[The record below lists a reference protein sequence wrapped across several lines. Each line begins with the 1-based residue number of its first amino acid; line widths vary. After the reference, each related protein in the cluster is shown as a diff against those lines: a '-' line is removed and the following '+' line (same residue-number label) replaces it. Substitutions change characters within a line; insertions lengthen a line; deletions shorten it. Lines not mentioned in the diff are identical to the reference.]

1 MESGCSAKCVDQA
14 IIINHIKT
22 ATMEISNTI
31 VGVLGVIS
39 IVDLLRLLIF
49 RRKDGRQK
57 DADAAKT
64 ELEVARETN
73 NILKEENERLQQSNK
88 DKDAIIEEK
97 NKEIAGHRATE
108 SCLFDDM
115 CIHKGCRLRK
125 PHQGKG
131 QLWYEQYREDP
142 ALGADYESIDTL
154 LKRDRAK
161 RLAENQQKSTEEE

>member
-1 MESGCSAKCVDQA
+1 MEF
-14 IIINHIKT
+14 
-22 ATMEISNTI
+22 SNTI

-39 IVDLLRLLIF
+39 VVDLLRLLVF

-73 NILKEENERLQQSNK
+73 NILKEENERLQVQLRER
-88 DKDAIIEEK
+88 DASLEEK
-97 NKEIAGHRATE
+97 NREIANHRAIE

-115 CIHKGCRLRK
+115 CIHKGCRIRK

-142 ALGADYESIDTL
+142 ALGADYDSIDTL

-161 RLAENQQKSTEEE
+161 RLADNQQKPDEE

>member
-1 MESGCSAKCVDQA
+1 MEF
-14 IIINHIKT
+14 
-22 ATMEISNTI
+22 SNTI

-39 IVDLLRLLIF
+39 VVDLLRLLVF

-73 NILKEENERLQQSNK
+73 NILKEENERLQVQLRER
-88 DKDAIIEEK
+88 DASLEEK
-97 NKEIAGHRATE
+97 NREIANHRAIE

-115 CIHKGCRLRK
+115 CIHKGCRIRM

-142 ALGADYESIDTL
+142 ALGADYDSIDTL

-161 RLAENQQKSTEEE
+161 RLADNQQKPDEE